1 MPNANLHPSVG
12 ARLKATGVRLVFTS
26 ASPRRG
32 TLIGW
37 TVLSLALFA
46 SAARAQNVQYTNNK
60 ADQALRS
67 DMRIDPSTLGM
78 SVQIPLGAYP
88 GRGISL
94 PVTLNYSSK
103 IWRIDFQTSAAD
115 LNKTESSY
123 TKLRARSFEYSTSGW
138 TSSLGVPTIEY
149 TGEGKLY

>member
-1 MPNANLHPSVG
+1 MPNANLYPSVA

-26 ASPRRG
+26 PSHRQG

-37 TVLSLALFA
+37 IVLSLALFA

-78 SVQIPLGAYP
+78 SLQIPLGAYP

-94 PVTLNYSSK
+94 PLCVGTISMASRLC
-103 IWRIDFQTSAAD
+103 
-115 LNKTESSY
+115 
-123 TKLRARSFEYSTSGW
+123 SG
-138 TSSLGVPTIEY
+138 P
-149 TGEGKLY
+149 